1 MKLLMESWKK
11 YLNEATEDVLSN
23 LDGYDNNSFQDI
35 FSSLGSSG
43 DRALLSYAQ
52 TDLDSINQILSK
64 SAISIEMEK
73 KTTEKG
79 NRSIVNS
86 IPVIHVT
93 SFKSSFNQ
101 ATRKRYLG
109 EKTTKKIN
117 LEKFINQYR
126 AAADNIPK
134 IMADLKTMDHNR
146 ATGILESFVG
156 FFDKDFQPTGE
167 PKIDLET
174 IVDNLDVE
182 RVQTEA
188 DELVKLFAKNKREL
202 TGRSAG
208 WPENTSDA
216 AFMLTRF
223 PEDVIRMSDFPALR
237 SCHSLDS
244 DYRHCALADSTQDG
258 AVIYSLSKSGFKQHY
273 GLELNQASL
282 DKFEGKEIFKD
293 IDRKG
298 VEGVEPTGR
307 VRLRKVLIQGIEFA
321 VIEKAIYGSFPVGSR
336 DKIFQTLMD
345 IQQSKFNQLTQPVN
359 LKTQAVSHG
368 GSYADTPFDA
378 MVKEALDFFKIK
390 HSNSIEKHETNEEDF
405 VVTSLKVYNSIQRG
419 EEDVYFKDSESDSK
433 INSYV
438 YISEDDG
445 SGYYD
450 YFGCRTDVH
459 LDISSIA
466 PQIDL
471 KKLSDF
477 LQSIHARP
485 SKDLNSFS
493 KYFPGVMRTTVISEQ
508 ESVIVKFESSYS
520 HGSVEVDELVDAFYQ
535 LEKVQISQIE
545 YYKSIMAKIN
555 NDPEVL
561 KEIFHDFLK
570 PEALNESRS
579 RYRIRI
585 KRKL

>member
-1 MKLLMESWKK
+1 MKLLIENWKK
-11 YLNEATEDVLSN
+11 YLNEATEDVISD

-64 SAISIEMEK
+64 SAIFIEMEQ

-86 IPVIHVT
+86 IPVIHVA
-93 SFKSSFNQ
+93 SFKSSFNR
-101 ATRKRYLG
+101 ATRKRSLG

-117 LEKFINQYR
+117 LEKFINQYK
-126 AAADNIPK
+126 AAADNIPEIK
-134 IMADLKTMDHNR
+134 ADIETMDHNR
-146 ATGILESFVG
+146 ATGILESFIG

-167 PKIDLET
+167 PKIDLKT
-174 IVDNLDVE
+174 IIGNLDIE
-182 RVQTEA
+182 RVQREA

-202 TGRSAG
+202 TGRSAD

-223 PEDVIRMSDFPALR
+223 PKDVVRMSDFPALR

-244 DYRHCALADSTQDG
+244 DYRHCVFADSTKDG
-258 AVIYSLSKSGFKQHY
+258 AVIYSLSKDAFKQYY
-273 GLELNQASL
+273 GLELNQTSL
-282 DKFEGKEIFKD
+282 EKFEGKEIFKD

-345 IQQSKFNQLTQPVN
+345 IQQDKFNQLTQPID

-419 EEDVYFKDSESDSK
+419 AKDVYFKDSESNSK

-450 YFGCRTDVH
+450 YFGCRTDVY

-471 KKLSDF
+471 NKLSDF
-477 LQSIHARP
+477 LQSIYSRP
-485 SKDLNSFS
+485 IKDFDRFS
-493 KYFPGVMRTTVISEQ
+493 KYFPGTTRPIVISKQ
-508 ESVIVKFESSYS
+508 ESVFVKFESLYA
-520 HGSVEVDELVDAFYQ
+520 HGQVEADELVDAFYQ
-535 LEKVQISQIE
+535 LEKVQISQLE
-545 YYKSIMAKIN
+545 YYKSIFAKIN
-555 NDPEVL
+555 NNPEIL
-561 KEIFHDFLK
+561 REIFHDFLK
-570 PEALNESRS
+570 PEALSESRS
-579 RYRIRI
+579 RYKIRI
-585 KRKL
+585 MRNL

>member
-11 YLNEATEDVLSN
+11 YLNEATEDVLSD
-23 LDGYDNNSFQDI
+23 LEGYDNNSFQDI

-43 DRALLSYAQ
+43 DRVLLSYAQ

-64 SAISIEMEK
+64 SAIFIEMEQK
-73 KTTEKG
+73 ITEKG

-86 IPVIHVT
+86 IPVIYVR
-93 SFKSSFNQ
+93 SFESSFNR
-101 ATRKRYLG
+101 ATRKRFLRK
-109 EKTTKKIN
+109 KTVKKIN
-117 LEKFINQYR
+117 LEKFINQYKI
-126 AAADNIPK
+126 AADNITK
-134 IMADLKTMDHNR
+134 IMADVETMDHNR
-146 ATGILESFVG
+146 AIGIVESFVG

-174 IVDNLDVE
+174 IVGNLDIE
-182 RVQTEA
+182 RVQREA

-202 TGRSAG
+202 TGRSAD

-223 PEDVIRMSDFPALR
+223 PKDVVRMSDFPGLG

-244 DYRHCALADSTQDG
+244 DYRHCVFADSTKDG
-258 AVIYSLSKSGFKQHY
+258 AVIYSLSRSGFKQHY
-273 GLELNQASL
+273 GLELNQTSL

-293 IDRKG
+293 TDRKG

-321 VIEKAIYGSFPVGSR
+321 VIEKAIYGSFPIGSR

-368 GSYADTPFDA
+368 GSYADTPFDI

-405 VVTSLKVYNSIQRG
+405 VVTSFVIYNSIKRG
-419 EEDVYFKDSESDSK
+419 DENLEFKDA
-433 INSYV
+433 NSLSTIKSTMSVQEGDEEEEYR
-438 YISEDDG
+438 YLRYST
-445 SGYYD
+445 
-450 YFGCRTDVH
+450 FLT

-466 PQIDL
+466 DRIDID
-471 KKLSDF
+471 KLETFFGKSYPNSPKNFPRF
-477 LQSIHARP
+477 LE
-485 SKDLNSFS
+485 
-493 KYFPGVMRTTVISEQ
+493 YFPKTIELKLYTQ
-508 ESVIVKFESSYS
+508 EGFVVEFINTDSKSQTYNLVDDFHLLKNKQVAKFELYKNS
-520 HGSVEVDELVDAFYQ
+520 
-535 LEKVQISQIE
+535 LEKIGR
-545 YYKSIMAKIN
+545 N
-555 NDPEVL
+555 PEIL
-561 KEIFHDFLK
+561 KEIFGDFLK
-570 PEALNESRS
+570 PEALSEGRS